1 MLSDEFQV
9 EHSRLKIQSSELF
22 VKPLLRVLKYLRP
35 YRLLAI
41 TTLICAGVTTALEL
55 VPPWL
60 VKIVIDDVIQSSRPE
75 LLPWTIVGFLVAYGV
90 KNLFASLRIRLN
102 NTLEQRV
109 VHDLRAQVF
118 AALQRLSVSYFESRS
133 TGEIMSRVN
142 SDTEHVE
149 RIFVDGLE
157 GLLTASLTLVG
168 ITIMLFTLNW
178 KLAALS
184 LIPIPILVLSAS
196 AFTKRVHRYYHAIRR
211 NAAELNAY
219 LQDALSGIRETMGFN
234 RQTYERERFGR
245 LSWQYS
251 DSNLKAM
258 YLWSLYSPGMI
269 FVGSLGTVLII
280 WYGAGEVLR
289 GALTVGE
296 LVMFLSYLA
305 LFYVPINQIH
315 SVNHMLQH
323 ALAASQRVFDILDTL
338 PEVQDR
344 PGAIAPV
351 ERLNGAVRFEQVS
364 FHYRPDV
371 PVLVNVSLGVQ
382 PGERIAL
389 VGPSG
394 AGKSTMLKLLMRFYD
409 VRDGAI
415 TIDGYDLR
423 DLPLTF
429 LRSQIGLVQQE
440 PFLFNGTVRD
450 NILYGDL
457 GAEQERLE
465 AAARA
470 ARAHEFISQL
480 PEGYDTWIGERGV
493 KLSVGE
499 KQRVSIARVLLKDPP
514 IVIFD
519 EATSNIDT
527 ETEVKIREALDCLTR
542 GRTTF
547 IIAHRLSTLHHVDRI
562 VVVDQG
568 QIVEQGL
575 HEDLLTKG
583 GVYAGL
589 YEASSS
595 CSRPGWAGSADCQAG
610 QRLVILA
617 PSVS

>member
-184 LIPIPILVLSAS
+184 LLPIPLLVLSAS

-589 YEASSS
+589 YEA
-595 CSRPGWAGSADCQAG
+595 QFE
-610 QRLVILA
+610 L
-617 PSVS
+617 